1 MKTMEKVRLIDIA
14 EQLGLSVA
22 TVSNVLNGKHHK
34 ISPKTEQMVLQA
46 IQESGYLPSR
56 AEVLLAR
63 NPRSLIGFVVN
74 DHPIYEGIPFE
85 DPFIARTLSAL
96 IQHANANGLDV
107 VVRSAKLWEEIAEF
121 ASTWNMKGL
130 VLTGFCKTDY
140 EPLRRQLHIPMVVY
154 GVGSG
159 SFVRSE
165 DGYVGVSN
173 DDFEGG
179 KLMGKH
185 LIEKG
190 CQNVLCHVFAIEE
203 PDSDRVMGLQA
214 AGLETHYQ
222 IVPPLKEDRFKLY
235 DKIAYDHYSAVF
247 CTSDLL
253 ALELIR
259 YLKTRGIQVPQ
270 DILVCGFD
278 GIQAGEF
285 CSPSLTTVAQNY
297 NEQAKAALDAILKNG
312 PGCLSKPI
320 LIERE
325 STSRDEKL

>member
-46 IQESGYLPSR
+46 IEESGYLPSR

-74 DHPIYEGIPFE
+74 DHPIYEGRLFE

-96 IQHANANGLDV
+96 IHHANIHGLDV
-107 VVRSAKLWEEIAEF
+107 VIRGARLWEEIAEF

-140 EPLRRQLHIPMVVY
+140 EPLRRRLRIPMVVY
-154 GVGSG
+154 GGG
-159 SFVRSE
+159 T
-165 DGYVGVSN
+165 DGYASVYN
-173 DDFEGG
+173 DDLEGG
-179 KLMGKH
+179 KMMGKH
-185 LIEKG
+185 LLARG
-190 CQNVLCHVFAIEE
+190 CKKVLCHVFDADE
-203 PDSDRVMGLQA
+203 PDSERVKGLQEE
-214 AGLETHYQ
+214 GLETYRQ
-222 IVPPLKEDRFKLY
+222 IVPPAKKDRLKLY
-235 DKIAYDHYSAVF
+235 DKIHFDEYPAVF

-259 YLKTRGIQVPQ
+259 YLKTRNINVPQ
-270 DILVCGFD
+270 DLLVCGFD

-285 CSPSLTTVAQNY
+285 CSPSLTTIAQNY
-297 NEQAKAALDAILKNG
+297 NEQAEAALDAILKNG
-312 PGCLSKPI
+312 HGCLSKPI
-320 LIERE
+320 LVERE
-325 STSRDEKL
+325 STFRD